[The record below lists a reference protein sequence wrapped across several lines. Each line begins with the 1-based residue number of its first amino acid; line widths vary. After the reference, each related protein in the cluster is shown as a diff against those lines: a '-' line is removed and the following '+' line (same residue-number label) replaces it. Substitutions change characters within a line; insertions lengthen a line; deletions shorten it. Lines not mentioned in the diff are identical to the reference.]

1 MKKEWMALV
10 AASLLLPGVVQAGT
24 AADVQPLADK
34 NGCFACHGMQTKL
47 VGPGFAE
54 VAARYKGDSEAAERL
69 GKKIREG
76 GKGVWGPVPM
86 PAHGNLG
93 EADARKL
100 AEWVLSVG

>member
-1 MKKEWMALV
+1 MKMEWMALV
-10 AASLLLPGVVQAGT
+10 VASLLPCAALAGT
-24 AADVQPLADK
+24 VADMQAVADK
-34 NGCFACHGMQTKL
+34 NGCFACHGMQAK
-47 VGPGFAE
+47 VIGPGFAE
-54 VAARYKGDSEAAERL
+54 VAAKYKGDSQAADRL

-100 AEWVLSVG
+100 AEWVLSIG

>member
-1 MKKEWMALV
+1 MKKEWMAL
-10 AASLLLPGVVQAGT
+10 AAALLLLPCVAQADT
-24 AADVQPLADK
+24 AAAMQALADK
-34 NGCFACHGMQTKL
+34 NGCFACHGMQSKV

-54 VAARYKGDSEAAERL
+54 VAAKYKGDGQAAERL
-69 GKKIREG
+69 GRKIRDG